1 MTQPTIATETELDE
15 ALSRPTEADV
25 EAMRTL
31 QGDLLL
37 IGASGKMGPTM
48 AALAR
53 RASEQ
58 AGVQRRVLAAARFTD
73 PASRDALEAAGAETV
88 VCDLLDRA
96 SIEALPD
103 SPNVLYMVGQKFG
116 TAGDAARTWAINAYA
131 PGVAAERFRS
141 SRIVAFSTGNVY
153 PLTPVASGG
162 PTEQDPTGP
171 VGEYAQSA
179 LGRERIFAFFAE
191 RNQTPTA
198 ILRLNYAIDLRY
210 GVLHDIGSRVF
221 AGEPVDL
228 ATGYA
233 NVIWQRDANSVALR
247 SFAHAAT
254 PAFILNLTGARTES
268 VRAIAESFGEHFER
282 DVVFSGNETE
292 TALLNN
298 AALCKRLFA
307 PETVTLDQM
316 IEWTA
321 SWIAQGGRALG
332 KPTHFEVRDGK
343 F

>member
-1 MTQPTIATETELDE
+1 MTQSSIATEAELDE

-53 RASEQ
+53 RAAEQ
-58 AGVQRRVLAAARFTD
+58 AGVQRRILAAARFTD
-73 PASRDALEAAGAETV
+73 PASRHALEAAGAETV

-268 VRAIAESFGEHFER
+268 VRAIAETFARHFER
-282 DVVFSGNETE
+282 DVVFSGEETE

-298 AALCKRLFA
+298 AAHCKRLFA

-321 SWIAQGGRALG
+321 GWIAQGGRALG

>member
-1 MTQPTIATETELDE
+1 MTFRNEAELEE

-25 EAMRTL
+25 EAMRGL
-31 QGDLLL
+31 RGDLLL

-58 AGVQRRVLAAARFTD
+58 AGVERRIIAAARFTD
-73 PASRDALEAAGAETV
+73 PASRKALEAAGAETV
-88 VCDLLDRA
+88 TCDLLDRA

-103 SPNVLYMVGQKFG
+103 APNVLYMVGQKFG
-116 TAGDAARTWAINAYA
+116 TSGDAARTWAINAYA
-131 PGVAAERFRS
+131 PGVAAERFRE

-162 PTEQDPTGP
+162 PTEKDPTGP

-179 LGRERIFAFFAE
+179 LARERLFAFFAE
-191 RNQTPTA
+191 RNGTA
-198 ILRLNYAIDLRY
+198 TAVLRLNYAIDLRY
-210 GVLHDIGSRVF
+210 GVLHDIGTRVH
-221 AGEPVDL
+221 AGTPVDL
-228 ATGYA
+228 ATGCV

-254 PAFILNLTGARTES
+254 PAFVLNLTGAKTES
-268 VRAIAESFGEHFER
+268 VREIAEKFARRFGREA
-282 DVVFSGNETE
+282 VFNGAETE

-298 AALCKRLFA
+298 AALCKQMFD
-307 PETVTLDQM
+307 PETATIDEM

-321 SWIAQGGRALG
+321 DWIAQGGRALG

>member
-1 MTQPTIATETELDE
+1 MTNAPIQTEAELDE
-15 ALSRPTEADV
+15 ALSRPAHADV
-25 EAMRTL
+25 EAMRAL
-31 QGDLLL
+31 SGDLLL

-58 AGVQRRVLAAARFTD
+58 AGVSRRIIAAARFTD
-73 PASRDALEAAGAETV
+73 PAARDALEAVGAETV
-88 VCDLLDRA
+88 TCDLLDRA

-103 SPNVLYMVGQKFG
+103 VPNVLYMVGQKFG
-116 TAGDAARTWAINAYA
+116 TANDAARTWAINAYA
-131 PGVAAERFRS
+131 PGVAAERFKS

-162 PTEQDPTGP
+162 PTETDPTGP

-179 LGRERIFAFFAE
+179 LARERMFAFFAD

-210 GVLHDIGSRVF
+210 GVLHDIGARVF

-268 VRAIAESFGEHFER
+268 VRAIAQAFAVHFGREA
-282 DVVFSGNETE
+282 VFNGEETE

-298 AALCKRLFA
+298 AALCKQLFD

-316 IEWTA
+316 IGWVA
-321 SWIAQGGRALG
+321 NWIAQGGRALG

>member
-1 MTQPTIATETELDE
+1 MTFRNETELEE

-25 EAMRTL
+25 EAMRAL

-58 AGVQRRVLAAARFTD
+58 AGVERRIIAAARFTD
-73 PASRDALEAAGAETV
+73 PASRQALEAAGAETAT
-88 VCDLLDRA
+88 CDLLDRA

-103 SPNVLYMVGQKFG
+103 APNVLYMVGQKFG
-116 TAGDAARTWAINAYA
+116 TSGDAARTWAINAYA
-131 PGVAAERFRS
+131 PGVAAERFRG

-162 PTEQDPTGP
+162 PTEKDPTGP

-179 LGRERIFAFFAE
+179 LARERLFAFFAE
-191 RNQTPTA
+191 RNGTPTA

-210 GVLHDIGSRVF
+210 GVLHDIGTRVH
-221 AGEPVDL
+221 AGTPVDL
-228 ATGYA
+228 ATGYV

-254 PAFILNLTGARTES
+254 PAFVLNLTGAATES
-268 VRAIAESFGEHFER
+268 VRAIAEKFAQRFGREAIFN
-282 DVVFSGNETE
+282 GAETE

-298 AALCKRLFA
+298 AALCKQMFN
-307 PETVTLDQM
+307 PETATIDEM

-321 SWIAQGGRALG
+321 DWIAQGGRALG